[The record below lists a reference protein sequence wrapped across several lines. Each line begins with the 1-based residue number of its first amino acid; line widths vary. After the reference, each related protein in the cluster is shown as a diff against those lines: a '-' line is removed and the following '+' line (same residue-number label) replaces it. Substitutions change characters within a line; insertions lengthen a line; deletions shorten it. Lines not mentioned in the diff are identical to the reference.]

1 MDLPERANG
10 DAPDEVHGNH
20 LRNGTSVHRPS
31 PLEGFLAAGSLRFS
45 VSRILVVGGSGLLG
59 QYVVEEAARRGHAV
73 AATHRGPVPHRGAA
87 AWRELDLR
95 DRDGIRGIVRE
106 AAPSLVVNAAALT
119 DVDGCEDRPEEAQV
133 VNALAPATLAAAAR
147 AAAADFVHVSTDYV
161 FDGTG
166 PASETTEPNPLS
178 VYGRTKLEGE
188 RRVLQVHPDALVL
201 RMSTV
206 FGWNRA
212 SAKTNS
218 VTRILQAVERGEEV
232 RLFQDQ
238 RLTPTYAR
246 TAAAALFDLA
256 EARAHGLFHVASRDC
271 VSRYEMGQAVVEAFG
286 IPGAK
291 LVPIAMRS
299 IALRAPRPAAP
310 CLIVRKVEETLK
322 RPMPGFR
329 ACLEDMRQSR

>member
-1 MDLPERANG
+1 MRL
-10 DAPDEVHGNH
+10 
-20 LRNGTSVHRPS
+20 
-31 PLEGFLAAGSLRFS
+31 S
-45 VSRILVVGGSGLLG
+45 VSRVLVVGGSGLLG
-59 QYVVEEAARRGHAV
+59 QYVIEEGTRRGHPIV
-73 AATHRGPVPHRGAA
+73 ATHRGPAPQRPTVSWKA
-87 AWRELDLR
+87 LDLR
-95 DRDGIRGIVRE
+95 DREEIREIVRD

-133 VNALAPATLAAAAR
+133 VNALAPGALGSAAKSAGAA
-147 AAAADFVHVSTDYV
+147 FVHVSTDYV

-166 PASETTEPNPLS
+166 PAAETTEPNPLS

-201 RMSTV
+201 RMSAV
-206 FGWNRA
+206 FGWNRI

-218 VTRILQAVERGEEV
+218 VTRILQGVEAGEEV

-246 TAAAALFDLA
+246 TAAQVLFDLA
-256 EARAHGLFHVASRDC
+256 GGSAHGLFHVASRDC
-271 VSRYEMGQAVVEAFG
+271 VSRLEMGQAVVEAFG

-291 LVPIAMRS
+291 LVPVALRS

-310 CLIVRKVEETLK
+310 CLVVKKVEETLK

>member
-1 MDLPERANG
+1 MRLPVPR
-10 DAPDEVHGNH
+10 V
-20 LRNGTSVHRPS
+20 
-31 PLEGFLAAGSLRFS
+31 
-45 VSRILVVGGSGLLG
+45 LVVGGSGLLG
-59 QYVVEEAARRGHAV
+59 QYVIEEAARRGHAII
-73 AATHRGPVPHRGAA
+73 ATHRGPAPARTAA
-87 AWRELDLR
+87 SWKELDLR
-95 DRDGIRGIVRE
+95 DREEIREVVRF

-133 VNALAPATLAAAAR
+133 VNALAPAALASAARSAAAAL
-147 AAAADFVHVSTDYV
+147 VQVSTDYV
-161 FDGTG
+161 FDGSG
-166 PASETTEPNPLS
+166 PASETTEPNPLN

-201 RMSTV
+201 RMSAV
-206 FGWNRA
+206 FGWNRISRKA
-212 SAKTNS
+212 NS
-218 VTRILQAVERGEEV
+218 VTRILQGVEGGEEV

-246 TAAAALFDLA
+246 TAAQALFDLA
-256 EARAHGLFHVASRDC
+256 EGGHHGLFHVASRDC

-291 LVPIAMRS
+291 LVPVAMRS

-310 CLIVRKVEETLK
+310 CLVVQKVEETLK

-329 ACLEDMRQSR
+329 ACLEDMRQTR